1 MNHFN
6 KKQKII
12 IGAITSI
19 LVLATL
25 YYVYAQEN
33 QNNQEQNLEIQ
44 EIEKE
49 NEVIENEIKEETI
62 KVHVSGAVHQAG
74 VIELEKDTR
83 IADAIE
89 KAGGTKENA
98 CIDEINLAQ
107 FLEDGMKIYIPTKE
121 EIKNEEKQ
129 ETTSS
134 ETVKETKT
142 IKTETKVNINTATQ
156 TQLETLPGIGPSTA
170 QKILAYRKEKGKF
183 KTIEEIKE
191 VNGIGESKF
200 NKIKDFIHI

>member
-44 EIEKE
+44 ETKE
-49 NEVIENEIKEETI
+49 ENKVIENEIKEETI

-74 VIELEKDTR
+74 IIELEKLN
-83 IADAIE
+83 IILP
-89 KAGGTKENA
+89 
-98 CIDEINLAQ
+98 II
-107 FLEDGMKIYIPTKE
+107 FSSSFYISP
-121 EIKNEEKQ
+121 N
-129 ETTSS
+129 
-134 ETVKETKT
+134 
-142 IKTETKVNINTATQ
+142 
-156 TQLETLPGIGPSTA
+156 
-170 QKILAYRKEKGKF
+170 
-183 KTIEEIKE
+183 
-191 VNGIGESKF
+191 
-200 NKIKDFIHI
+200 